1 MGYGRRGE
9 EGGLAA
15 LVLHGGF
22 GESLQP
28 CGSKKDIYI
37 YFKFCGNF
45 TINV

>member
-37 YFKFCGNF
+37 YIYILNF
-45 TINV
+45 VAILL